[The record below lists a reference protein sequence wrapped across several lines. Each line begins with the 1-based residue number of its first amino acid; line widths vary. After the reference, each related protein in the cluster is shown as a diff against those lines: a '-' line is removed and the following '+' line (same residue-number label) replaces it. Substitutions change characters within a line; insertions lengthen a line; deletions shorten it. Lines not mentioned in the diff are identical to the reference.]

1 MENKVI
7 HYDRMSLLLESDSR
21 YSCGKRWSIL
31 TRTSG
36 RPAAIL
42 EKEQRFRQTDIPAA
56 VLAILESGRIAVE
69 QRQGG
74 DVEHFQAESNVG
86 VQVA

>member
-1 MENKVI
+1 MA
-7 HYDRMSLLLESDSR
+7 H
-21 YSCGKRWSIL
+21 
-31 TRTSG
+31 
-36 RPAAIL
+36 AAIL

-86 VQVA
+86 VQAA